1 MIRTSVKSFIS
12 KEYKMKK
19 IFLTAAL
26 MIAVLVSWAQ
36 QDAMFTH
43 YSFNTLAVN
52 PGYAGSRDAL
62 TVTLL
67 NRSQW
72 VSFPGAP
79 TTQTLTMHAPVAN
92 EKVGVGFS
100 ILNDKIGPTSQI
112 SFFGDFAYKIKVGK
126 GKLAFGLKGGFNMV
140 TLDIN
145 SLTTTQPNDPAF
157 QENVQSKMLPNVGA
171 GAYYSTAKYYV
182 GLSTPRLLENNFST
196 DATSVA
202 SSEQRHYF
210 FIGGAIFNLNPSGSI
225 KLKPTTF
232 IKVTSGAPVEMD
244 LTALFYLNDAFW
256 AGPMF
261 RTGDAVGLL
270 GGMNIMENL
279 SFGYSYDWSFANRTG
294 EYNGGSHELMLRY
307 DFFFNHQKK
316 IKSPRYF

>member
-1 MIRTSVKSFIS
+1 
-12 KEYKMKK
+12 MKNL
-19 IFLTAAL
+19 IIIIALLVTAFE
-26 MIAVLVSWAQ
+26 SWAQ

-67 NRSQW
+67 HRSQW

-92 EKVGVGFS
+92 EKVGVGLS
-100 ILNDKIGPTSQI
+100 ILNDKIGPSTQT
-112 SFFGDFAYKIKVGK
+112 SFFADFAYKIKVGK
-126 GKLAFGLKGGFNMV
+126 GKLAFGLKGGFNMIS
-140 TLDIN
+140 LDIN
-145 SLTTTQPNDPAF
+145 ELATIQPNDPAF
-157 QENVQSKMLPNVGA
+157 QENTQSKLLPNIGF
-171 GAYYSTAKYYV
+171 GGYYSTAKYYV
-182 GLSTPRLLENNFST
+182 GLSTPRLLENDFST

-202 SSEQRHYF
+202 SGEQRHYF
-210 FIGGAIFNLNPSGSI
+210 FIGGAIFKLNESGSI
-225 KLKPTTF
+225 KLRPTTF
-232 IKVTSGAPVEMD
+232 VKVTSGAPVEMD
-244 LTALFYLNDAFW
+244 LTALFYLNDTFW

-279 SFGYSYDWSFANRTG
+279 SLGYSYDWSFANKTG
-294 EYNGGSHELMLRY
+294 VYNGGSHEIMLRY
-307 DFFFNHQKK
+307 DFFFTDQKK